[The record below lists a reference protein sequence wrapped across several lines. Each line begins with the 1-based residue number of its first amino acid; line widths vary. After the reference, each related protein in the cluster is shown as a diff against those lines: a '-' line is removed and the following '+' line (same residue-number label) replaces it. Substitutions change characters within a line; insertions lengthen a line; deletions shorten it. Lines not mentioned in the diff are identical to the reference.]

1 MPEIFFEDLAVGDT
15 FEFGSYDVTAEE
27 ILEFAEQY
35 DPQWFHTEPE
45 RAADS
50 IYGGLIASGWH
61 TGAMTMRMLVDH
73 HFSRAA
79 SMGAIG
85 LEELRWPNPVRP
97 GETLSVESEVLETR
111 PSESKPDRGVVRTRT
126 TTVNEAGESKMGMV
140 SLVLYG
146 RRRDRTE

>member
-1 MPEIFFEDLAVGDT
+1 MPEIFFEDLAVGEIR
-15 FEFGSYDVTAEE
+15 EFGSYDVTEAE
-27 ILEFAEQY
+27 ILEFAERY
-35 DPQWFHTEPE
+35 DPQWFHTQPE

-97 GETLSVESEVLETR
+97 DETLSVRSEILDKR

-126 TTVNEAGESKMGMV
+126 TTVNGDGEPKLRME

-146 RRRDRTE
+146 RRDRPE

>member
-15 FEFGSYDVTAEE
+15 REFGRYEVTEDE
-27 ILEFAEQY
+27 VLEFAERW
-35 DPQWFHTEPE
+35 DPQWFHTQPE

-61 TGAMTMRMLVDH
+61 TCAMTMRMLVDH
-73 HFSRAA
+73 HFSKAA

-97 GETLSVESEVLETR
+97 GETLSVQSEVTEKR
-111 PSESKPDRGVVRTRT
+111 ASESKPDRGVVRTRT
-126 TTVNEAGESKMGMV
+126 TTVNEDGEAKLEME

-146 RRRDRTE
+146 RRD